1 MKTVI
6 IRDNQKGL
14 LYKNG
19 KLVRILGA
27 GKYYE
32 YGGRSIEVLRTDLP
46 VAPTNRSL
54 ESVLALP
61 EAKELI
67 TVIETADNELVLHY
81 INGNC
86 VGVTSEGEGGK
97 IAYWNDAGTHTFRR
111 ISTEFH
117 EMTEQFTQ
125 QELSIIPSKLYASY
139 SVREYEKARL
149 YVDSKLVRVLDAGTY
164 RFWRG
169 SSVIFAEKE
178 DMRTMQIE
186 ISKQEILTADKVG
199 LRINFV
205 VSYRVTD
212 AEKIVTVTQNA
223 GASIYTAAQLVL
235 REYVSGYKTDEIL
248 SDRERISGAVLEL
261 LRKRT
266 EGCYVE
272 IISAGIKDIILPGE
286 ISDIMNSVL
295 AAEKRAQAKVI
306 ERREEVASTRSLLNT
321 AKLMDE
327 NATLRKLKELEYIE
341 RICER
346 VDSISV
352 DGRRD
357 LLSQLSSIIT
367 RE

>member
-32 YGGRSIEVLRTDLP
+32 FGGRTIETLRVDLP

-111 ISTEFH
+111 IPTEFH
-117 EMTEQFTQ
+117 EMTEPFTL
-125 QELSIIPSKLYASY
+125 QELSVIPAKLYASV

-149 YVDSKLVRVLDAGTY
+149 YIDSKLERVLGAGTY

-178 DMRTMQIE
+178 DMRTIQLE
-186 ISKQEILTADKVG
+186 VNGQEILTADKVG

-205 VSYRVTD
+205 VCYRVTD
-212 AEKIVTVTQNA
+212 AEKIVTVTRNA
-223 GASIYTAAQLVL
+223 GASVYTAAQLVL

-266 EGCYVE
+266 EGSYVE
-272 IISAGIKDIILPGE
+272 IESAGIKDIILPGE
-286 ISDIMNSVL
+286 ISAIMNSVL
-295 AAEKRAQAKVI
+295 AAEKRAQANVI

-341 RICER
+341 RICNR
-346 VDSISV
+346 VDSITV
-352 DGRRD
+352 DGSRD

-367 RE
+367 KD